1 MRPVGQERGKRLE
14 GSKEII
20 TGAQKPCCVL
30 LARSQKVNFR
40 LFLGL
45 LLVFFPAGFHGLF

>member
-1 MRPVGQERGKRLE
+1 MRPVGQERDKRVE

-30 LARSQKVNFR
+30 LARSQKVNLWR
-40 LFLGL
+40 FLGL